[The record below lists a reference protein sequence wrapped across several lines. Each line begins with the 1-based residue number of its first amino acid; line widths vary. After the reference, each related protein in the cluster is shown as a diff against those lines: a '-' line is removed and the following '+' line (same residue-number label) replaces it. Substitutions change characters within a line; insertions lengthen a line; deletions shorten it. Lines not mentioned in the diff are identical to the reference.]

1 MSFPLVDAA
10 LNWQS
15 PAPAQ
20 PARGLSSPF
29 SSRGHEPDASANKRK
44 AAGGS
49 SERTVVVVTDQV
61 GAEGGFVLNH
71 FIHRH
76 LRLEEQGWIV
86 VLVGLAQTWEHYL
99 AVGKKLGLNIALSQQ
114 KGRLVF
120 LDALTHLATGTGPF
134 AVNEG
139 ATGAPKAASPLQGL
153 LASITTAYQACPSS
167 SAAKK
172 LCLVLD
178 DISALQSCGLP
189 TKDVLAFAAGCRELV
204 HEENGCLVLLA
215 HGDSVAAGVDDD
227 DGSGVICRSLIHSAT
242 HVLHV
247 AALESGLTQ
256 GVDGQVTF
264 ARGPLLKD
272 AEGFNPEV
280 LHYQI
285 TDAQIN
291 FFKKGFSKGLL

>member
-15 PAPAQ
+15 PASVQ
-20 PARGLSSPF
+20 PTRGLSSP
-29 SSRGHEPDASANKRK
+29 SPTHRRQPDAAAVKRQ
-44 AAGGS
+44 AAGAS
-49 SERTVVVVTDQV
+49 SERTVIVVSDQV

-134 AVNEG
+134 AHNEG
-139 ATGAPKAASPLQGL
+139 ATSATTAASPLQGL
-153 LASITTAYQACPSS
+153 LASITAAYQACSS
-167 SAAKK
+167 SPAQKK
-172 LCLVLD
+172 LCLVVD
-178 DISALQSCGLP
+178 DVSALQSCGLP

-204 HEENGCLVLLA
+204 YEENGCLVLLA

-256 GVDGQVTF
+256 GVDGQITF
-264 ARGPLLKD
+264 ARGPLLRD
-272 AEGFNPEV
+272 EEGFNPEV